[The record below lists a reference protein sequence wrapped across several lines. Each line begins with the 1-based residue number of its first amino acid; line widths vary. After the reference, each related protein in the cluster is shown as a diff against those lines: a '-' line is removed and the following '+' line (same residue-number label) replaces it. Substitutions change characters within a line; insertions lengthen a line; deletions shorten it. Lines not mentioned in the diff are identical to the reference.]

1 MKRNITLSLFLLL
14 FTCFNLPA
22 QETIIGDIN
31 YGTLEKY
38 IQAAKD
44 YYPRKKLYETNVD
57 KAKTA
62 VTATKISYLDIFQ
75 ASYYYRPGDRT
86 AVDLNNP
93 YSVNGFQY
101 SATLNLGMFLQKPS
115 LVKKAKAELKVAQYE
130 SEDYNATLVTEVK
143 RRYYNYIRLINDL
156 KIKTQTSQDNKDVV
170 DNLKAKFDKG
180 EGQAEAYIYSR
191 IKLSEANS
199 NKIQAENDLLIA
211 KDALEELIGQKLTD
225 IK

>member
-1 MKRNITLSLFLLL
+1 MKKSFALIFTGLL
-14 FTCFNLPA
+14 FACFNISA
-22 QETIIGDIN
+22 QESIIGDVN

-38 IQAAKD
+38 VQAAKQ
-44 YYPRKKLYETNVD
+44 YHPRKKVYEASIERAKSVVD
-57 KAKTA
+57 AA
-62 VTATKISYLDIFQ
+62 KISYLDIFQ
-75 ASYYYRPGDRT
+75 ASYYYRPTERAT
-86 AVDLNNP
+86 IDLNNP

-101 SATLNLGMFLQKPS
+101 QATLNLGVFLQKPAQI
-115 LVKKAKAELKVAQYE
+115 KRAKADLKIAQFE
-130 SEDYNATLVTEVK
+130 SEDYDATLVTEVK

-170 DNLKAKFDKG
+170 DNLKAKYEKG
-180 EGQAEAYIYSR
+180 EGQSEAYIYAR

-211 KDALEELIGQKLTD
+211 KDALEEIIGQRLVD